1 MNSLCEHR
9 DKGNTKTS
17 YASTLYLFLNEC
29 PMFTSQPRT
38 TSVSH
43 TSSWLYYEILK
54 WMTYLCLSLP
64 PLVHNEFSCEY
75 ETLIWFL
82 SMVHIHYKY
91 LFRRKNKQVGKYV
104 AKNWKWKKLH
114 WFCMVKYDIYFES
127 FQLVI
132 SWKIKLLFLK
142 NVIWSLIFTIFVQV
156 IFHFNWHFP
165 KFGHRFAQILNC
177 CRYCHFEFGVTL
189 GWK

>member
-1 MNSLCEHR
+1 MPYVHI
-9 DKGNTKTS
+9 T
-17 YASTLYLFLNEC
+17 AI
-29 PMFTSQPRT
+29 
-38 TSVSH
+38 SVSLR
-43 TSSWLYYEILK
+43 SSWLYCEILK

-127 FQLVI
+127 FHLVI

-142 NVIWSLIFTIFVQV
+142 NVIWSLIFTIFCPCHLPFQLT
-156 IFHFNWHFP
+156 FP
-165 KFGHRFAQILNC
+165 KVWPQICTDFELLPVLSLWIWGHIGVEVVIL
-177 CRYCHFEFGVTL
+177 F
-189 GWK
+189 